1 MPEPQPEAEGGMS
14 IARLDQV
21 RADFRKALAAA
32 GRDPE
37 ALERVRIAYAG
48 QRSGLLRD
56 LAAALR
62 DLPPEDKREYG
73 RRLNELKAEIQE
85 ALAAAQ
91 ETLVQA
97 TTGHIGVNSFPATIS
112 TAGRTPVDVTL
123 PGRRPPVGA
132 EHPVQL
138 VRRRVESIFLR
149 MGYDVEDGPE
159 VEDDWHNFEAL
170 NIPPDHPARDDQD
183 TFYLPGGMLLRTH
196 TSPVQARVMERRQPP
211 IRIIVPGRVYRRDS
225 DLRHSPMFHQV
236 EGLLVDEGITFGHLT
251 ATLETFLRA
260 LFSEEVAVRLRPG
273 YFPFTEPSAEVDI
286 SCIFC
291 GQAGCGVCSRSG
303 WIEILGAGMVDPRVF
318 EAVGVDPERYTGFA
332 FGIGLDRVA
341 MLVHGIPDLRQMFEG
356 DQRLTRQFA

>member
-1 MPEPQPEAEGGMS
+1 MS
-14 IARLDQV
+14 IARLDQA
-21 RADFRKALAAA
+21 RADFRAALAAA

-37 ALERVRIAYAG
+37 ALERVRVAFAG

-62 DLPPEDKREYG
+62 ELPPEEKRDYG
-73 RRLNELKAEIQE
+73 RALNELKAEIEE
-85 ALAAAQ
+85 ALAAARGA
-91 ETLVQA
+91 VVDA
-97 TTGHIGVNSFPATIS
+97 TTGAVTVTGLKATVR
-112 TAGRTPVDVTL
+112 APVDVTL
-123 PGRRPPVGA
+123 PGRRPPRGA

-236 EGLLVDEGITFGHLT
+236 EGLLVDEGITFGHLK

-260 LFSEEVAVRLRPG
+260 LFSEEVAMRLRPG

-318 EAVGVDPERYTGFA
+318 EAVGIDPERYTGFA
-332 FGIGLDRVA
+332 FGLGLDRVA

>member
-1 MPEPQPEAEGGMS
+1 MS
-14 IARLDQV
+14 IARLDSV
-21 RADFRKALAAA
+21 RADFRAALAEA
-32 GRDPE
+32 GGDPA
-37 ALERVRIAYAG
+37 ALERLRVAYAG

-91 ETLVQA
+91 TAAAA
-97 TTGHIGVNSFPATIS
+97 TGAAGAAGATVRA
-112 TAGRTPVDVTL
+112 AGPEVDVTL

-211 IRIIVPGRVYRRDS
+211 IRIIVPGRVFRRDS

-236 EGLLVDEGITFGHLT
+236 EGLLVDEGITFGHLK
-251 ATLETFLRA
+251 ATLETFLHA

-291 GQAGCGVCSRSG
+291 RQAGCGVCSRSG

-318 EAVGVDPERYTGFA
+318 EAVGVDPDRYTGFA
-332 FGIGLDRVA
+332 FGLGLDRVA

>member
-1 MPEPQPEAEGGMS
+1 VS
-14 IARLDQV
+14 ISRLDEV
-21 RADFRKALAAA
+21 RAAFLRDLEEA
-32 GRDPE
+32 GDDLQ
-37 ALERVRIAYAG
+37 ALEKVRIAYAG
-48 QRSGLLRD
+48 QRSGVLRELAALLRE
-56 LAAALR
+56 
-62 DLPPEDKREYG
+62 LPNDEKREYG
-73 RRLNELKAEIQE
+73 RALNELKGLITER
-85 ALAAAQ
+85 LSGAQ
-91 ETLVQA
+91 ESARGTVVEA
-97 TTGHIGVNSFPATIS
+97 SKPDVKVKPKPARVIS
-112 TAGRTPVDVTL
+112 GRPIDVSL
-123 PGRRPPVGA
+123 PGHRPPLGA

-159 VEDDWHNFEAL
+159 IEDDWHNFEAL

-183 TFYLPGGMLLRTH
+183 TFYLPDGRLLRTH

-236 EGLLVDEGITFGHLT
+236 EGLLVDEGITFGNLK
-251 ATLETFLRA
+251 ATLETFLHA
-260 LFSEEVAVRLRPG
+260 LFSEEVSVRLRPG

-291 GQAGCGVCSRSG
+291 RQAGCGVCSRSG

-318 EAVGVDPERYTGFA
+318 EAVGIDPERYTGFA
-332 FGIGLDRVA
+332 FGLGLDRVA